1 MAKTKKSSPNTAAKE
16 VNPVDD
22 FIGFLKQYAIIGLS
36 IGFIIGNQMSSF
48 VKVIVSSLIAPLL
61 SLVFGLSLSQQTLKI
76 SFHGRHA
83 SFEWGAVVY
92 NLIELAILLI
102 ILYLV
107 IKLSGLSRLEK
118 PKR

>member
-1 MAKTKKSSPNTAAKE
+1 MAAKE
-16 VNPVDD
+16 ANPVDD

-48 VKVIVSSLIAPLL
+48 VKVLVASLIAPLL
-61 SLVFGLSLSQQTLKI
+61 SLVFGLSLDQQTLKI

-83 SFEWGAVVY
+83 SFAWGAVVY
-92 NLIELAILLI
+92 NLIELVILLI

-107 IKLSGLSRLEK
+107 IKVSGLSKLEK
-118 PKR
+118 PKDKKIV